1 MATTALG
8 FNSKLSFAPE
18 TSYLNAT
25 TTGFEELNQK
35 GNTLSLS
42 FATLTTERI
51 RGDRNTDKILKGSH
65 SVTGDITF
73 DLSPDPDHNE
83 LIHASLCTP
92 TALDADD
99 DASGTVYVN
108 GSTQR
113 SFVFVREFNDINFTG
128 DTQIFTGC
136 QINSFNMS
144 IPADG
149 FIECSVSVMGATMT
163 VADAHPDTDGSPAV
177 PPTATVTPFT
187 AQDARVKIAGSED
200 TTITEISLT
209 IENGMSP
216 VYVIG
221 NEKPVEGT
229 LGKMS
234 VTGSL
239 TAHFPN
245 NTNYARFLN
254 VASQEAG
261 TDAIIIEIDN
271 DNTDYN
277 STDGIKFNLPTCAF
291 TTGATEVTAD
301 GAVLVNLEFT
311 ALYNAGIDGAI
322 QFDTDLAV

>member
-18 TSYLNAT
+18 ASYLAAT
-25 TTGFEELNQK
+25 TDGFEELNQK

-42 FATLTTERI
+42 YATLTTERI

-73 DLSPDPDHNE
+73 DLSPDADHNE
-83 LIHASLCTP
+83 LIHAALCTA
-92 TALDADD
+92 TALDSDD
-99 DASGTVYVN
+99 DGSGAIYVN

-163 VADAHPDTDGSPAV
+163 VADAHPDSTGSPAV
-177 PPTATVTPFT
+177 TATTTVTPFT
-187 AQDARVKIAGSED
+187 AQDARVKLAGSED
-200 TTITEISLT
+200 TTITDISLT

-229 LGKMS
+229 LGKMQ

-245 NTNYARFLN
+245 NTNYARFIN
-254 VASQEAG
+254 SGSQEAG
-261 TDAIIIEIDN
+261 TTAIIIEIDN
-271 DNTDYN
+271 NNTDYN
-277 STDGIKFNLPTCAF
+277 SANGIRFNLPVCAF

-311 ALYNAGIDGAI
+311 ALYNSGIDGAI
-322 QFDTDLAV
+322 QFDTDLSA